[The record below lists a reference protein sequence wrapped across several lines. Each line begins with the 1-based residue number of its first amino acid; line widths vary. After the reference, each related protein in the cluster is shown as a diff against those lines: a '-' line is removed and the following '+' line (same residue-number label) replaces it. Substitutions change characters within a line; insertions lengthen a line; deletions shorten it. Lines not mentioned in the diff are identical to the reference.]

1 MSGVI
6 SSILAAAEKA
16 EREGRIT
23 PQFVRLPSFIYRA
36 AYDEARTTFGGVP
49 CNGTDLPSFI
59 YRAAYD
65 EARTTFGGVPRNGTD
80 YPGVTSFNLGQIC
93 ISGAQD
99 GT

>member
-16 EREGRIT
+16 EREGRMT
-23 PQFVRLPSFIYRA
+23 PQFVR
-36 AYDEARTTFGGVP
+36 
-49 CNGTDLPSFI
+49 LPSFI

-93 ISGAQD
+93 ISDAQD